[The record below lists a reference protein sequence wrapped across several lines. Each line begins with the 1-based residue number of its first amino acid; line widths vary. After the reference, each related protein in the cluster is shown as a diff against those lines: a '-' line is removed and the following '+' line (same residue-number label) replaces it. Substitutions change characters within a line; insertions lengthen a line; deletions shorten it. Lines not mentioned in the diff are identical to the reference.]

1 MLKDIAVDVI
11 KLDMGFLRKSE
22 HEEKGRTIM
31 NAIISLSK
39 QLGLSVI
46 TEGVETDE
54 QVDYLTGAGCDMFQ
68 GYYFAKPMPVA
79 DFEKKYFV

>member
-1 MLKDIAVDVI
+1 
-11 KLDMGFLRKSE
+11 
-22 HEEKGRTIM
+22 M